1 MYYETFRQIKK
12 QLGQVGKWL
21 DAAEATAKEK
31 SFDPN
36 LFLGFRLSPDQFA
49 FARQIQICC
58 DTVKLGA
65 SRLTGKAAPAH
76 PDTEQTLGELS
87 ARVQSVVEY
96 LDGFSEKDFEGAA
109 TATVT
114 QPRWEGKTMTGADYF
129 LEHVVPNFFF
139 HLTTTYAILR
149 HNGVAIGKRDYLG
162 ALTQHA
168 PAA

>member
-1 MYYETFRQIKK
+1 MYYETFRQMTK
-12 QLGQVGKWL
+12 QLGQIEKWL
-21 DAAEATAKEK
+21 DAAEASAKAR
-31 SFDPN
+31 SFDSS

-49 FARQIQICC
+49 FARQVQIAC

-65 SRLTGKAAPAH
+65 SRLTGKPAPAQ
-76 PDTEQTLGELS
+76 PDTEATLAELG
-87 ARVQSVVEY
+87 ARVKSTIEY
-96 LDGFSEKDFEGAA
+96 LHTFTAKEFDGAGKI
-109 TATVT
+109 TVT

-139 HLTTTYAILR
+139 HLTTVYAILR

-162 ALTQHA
+162 ALTQTA